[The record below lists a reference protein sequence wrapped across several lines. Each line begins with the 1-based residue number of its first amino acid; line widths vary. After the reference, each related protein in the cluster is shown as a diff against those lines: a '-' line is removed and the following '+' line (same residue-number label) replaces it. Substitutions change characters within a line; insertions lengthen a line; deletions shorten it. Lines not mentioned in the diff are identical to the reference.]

1 MTTHEHVDRNQAFF
15 SSYTGRMLFGML
27 IIHTIL
33 VPLVFVGMLLLL
45 QHDYQSQF
53 VNNARLVLSTNIN
66 EVHDMAVAL
75 EHMRSKL
82 VAREREIALHAARQ
96 SAVLETADEGSLL
109 WMINVLS
116 KA

>member
-1 MTTHEHVDRNQAFF
+1 
-15 SSYTGRMLFGML
+15 MLFGML

-33 VPLVFVGMLLLL
+33 VPLVFIGVLLLL

-66 EVHDMAVAL
+66 EVHDMAIAL

-82 VAREREIALHAARQ
+82 VAREREIALHAARPPCWRLRMK
-96 SAVLETADEGSLL
+96 ASLL